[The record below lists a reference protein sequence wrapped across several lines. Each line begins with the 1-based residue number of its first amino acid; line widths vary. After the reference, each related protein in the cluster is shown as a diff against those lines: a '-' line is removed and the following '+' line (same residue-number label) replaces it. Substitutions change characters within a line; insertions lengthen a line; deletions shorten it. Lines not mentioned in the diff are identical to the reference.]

1 MIKFIGKTI
10 EQAVA
15 LAKEE
20 NKEVEITH
28 LVDRKTDGQ
37 GVFLC
42 IRAREEDEIL
52 KLVFSNFKL

>member
-37 GVFLC
+37 GVFL
-42 IRAREEDEIL
+42 
-52 KLVFSNFKL
+52 

>member
-10 EQAVA
+10 DQAES

-20 NKEVEITH
+20 NKKVEISY

-42 IRAREEDEIL
+42 IRAKEEDGVL